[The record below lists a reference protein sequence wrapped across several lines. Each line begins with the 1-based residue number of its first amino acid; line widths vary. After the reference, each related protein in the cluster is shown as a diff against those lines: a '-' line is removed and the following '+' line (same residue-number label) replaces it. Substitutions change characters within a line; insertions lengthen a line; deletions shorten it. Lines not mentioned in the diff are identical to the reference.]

1 MYIIKYNFITVYD
14 KSAAVECKKIQELAN
29 NLYES
34 LTEFRNNYIIEEDS
48 EKNSDNNFVYLSG
61 ALEELI
67 DSEVVVKE

>member
-1 MYIIKYNFITVYD
+1 MITVYD
-14 KSAAVECKKIQELAN
+14 KSAAVECKKIQELAS

-48 EKNSDNNFVYLSG
+48 EKNSDNNFAYLSS

>member
-1 MYIIKYNFITVYD
+1 MITVYD
-14 KSAAVECKKIQELAN
+14 NSAAVECKKIQELAN